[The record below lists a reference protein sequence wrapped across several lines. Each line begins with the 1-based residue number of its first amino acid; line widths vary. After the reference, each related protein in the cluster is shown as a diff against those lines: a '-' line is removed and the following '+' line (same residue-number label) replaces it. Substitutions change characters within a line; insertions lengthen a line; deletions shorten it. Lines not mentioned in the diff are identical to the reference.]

1 MLGFRE
7 EQSVL
12 TVDKRVDGN
21 GKIKW
26 RTIQLRDMALGLIGG
41 LNGREQG
48 IAESPQASIPI
59 T

>member
-1 MLGFRE
+1 MLGFGE

-26 RTIQLRDMALGLIGG
+26 STIQLRDMALGIDWRM
-41 LNGREQG
+41 NGREQG
-48 IAESPQASIPI
+48 IAKSP
-59 T
+59 